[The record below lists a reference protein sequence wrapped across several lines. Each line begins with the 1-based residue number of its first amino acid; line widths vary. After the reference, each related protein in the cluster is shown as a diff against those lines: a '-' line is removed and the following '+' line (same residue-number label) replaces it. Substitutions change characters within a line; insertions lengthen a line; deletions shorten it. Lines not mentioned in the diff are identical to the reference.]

1 MRIQMDARIRTQDGH
16 DAGRVRRAVIDPATN
31 EVREFVVSTG
41 GLLGHD
47 VVVSRDVLEQATA
60 EGDVL
65 VVALSKDEL
74 GSLDR
79 YDEKAYAPPPY
90 GWMAPASYSYP
101 TAAFLLPVDATAGP
115 AFDDAPRRRPSIK
128 EGMSVRDSAGN
139 EVGTVKELRLD
150 DMTGELRS
158 VLLRSGEETREITPD
173 EFDLSGDELHLIDA
187 GARSERR
194 T

>member
-16 DAGRVRRAVIDPATN
+16 DAGRVRRAVVDPATN
-31 EVREFVVSTG
+31 EVRDFVVSTG

-47 VVVSRDVLEQATA
+47 VVVSREVLEQATA

-74 GSLDR
+74 NSLDR

-101 TAAFLLPVDATAGP
+101 AAAFLLPVDPTTTP
-115 AFDDAPRRRPSIK
+115 TVDDRRRRPAIK
-128 EGMSVRDSAGN
+128 EGMSVRDGAGN
-139 EVGTVKELRLD
+139 EIGTVKELRLD

-158 VLLRSGEETREITPD
+158 VVLRTGDQMREITPD
-173 EFDLSGDELHLIDA
+173 EFDLSGDELHLIESD